1 MFPKENSSNNVIPL
15 AFAGLYVVLAVV
27 CFPLDDIQRHP
38 DSAHHFSI
46 ARQYALTDPHMFSH
60 GFYPGGYPAFLRL
73 SLQQFE
79 LHPLMA
85 GKLLSAL
92 CGFLGLLLVVS
103 MTRKLGGGAA
113 AVWAGLALM
122 SNGFFVGASGMEG
135 TDSPA
140 ALFQLLALYV
150 LIRDPQRSGM
160 SKTHAASAGMLMGIG
175 YLFRFTA
182 LILVPF
188 FGLFIASQSS
198 ERRTAYIFL
207 LGFVLTAFPQ
217 LVSSAVVT
225 GNPFHNEQVHNVWFA
240 LHGNMNWRQFWDLMP
255 DDTSLWD
262 VMTADPK
269 RFFNNWIAGFTSFFW
284 RGTGWPSFVPLVA
297 VPYVLKRTMRMGHRL
312 LLVSTILAPVIV
324 TSIAFCTDRLGL
336 VSILGLSVGVG
347 LLLGDILPFIR
358 VRPASTVRSLVPV
371 VFLILLVLM
380 IGSWRAVLLNRNPP
394 QHHAVDDRVRNL
406 GIQRVETVA
415 TNLTGMFDTESRW
428 MTPYSWVGDPRGARS
443 ISELLDGREEKDDW
457 QFVVLDYHRFY
468 GRFLALK
475 REAERGGNE
484 LVPLISEDSLG
495 VYMVRPRGIGTA
507 PVDSIAFS
515 DGPILLAHTWIWD
528 RDHIPIYLFW
538 TTPDSLPNDCVIH
551 VTLRRADGSVLC
563 SHQSEPEM
571 GTYPTTRWQPNT
583 IIADLHLLEPSSNKE
598 SVAFLEVCVHC
609 GDLEE
614 LARREC
620 SWIDRLH
627 RGARTP
633 FP

>member
-1 MFPKENSSNNVIPL
+1 MFPKEKSSNNLILL
-15 AFAGLYVVLAVV
+15 AFAGLYVVLVVV

-60 GFYPGGYPAFLRL
+60 GFYPGGYPAYLRL
-73 SLQQFE
+73 SLQRLD
-79 LHPLMA
+79 LHPLLA
-85 GKLLSAL
+85 GKLLSAM
-92 CGFLGLLLVVS
+92 CGLFSLLLVIS
-103 MTRKLGGGAA
+103 MTRRLGGRSAA
-113 AVWAGLALM
+113 IWAGLALM
-122 SNGFFVGASGMEG
+122 SNEFFVGASSMEG

-140 ALFQLLALYV
+140 ALFQLLALFL
-150 LIRDPQRSGM
+150 LIGNPQPGDI
-160 SKTHAASAGMLMGIG
+160 SKTRAAGTGMLMGLG
-175 YLFRFTA
+175 YLFRFTS

-207 LGFVLTAFPQ
+207 LGFALTALPQ
-217 LVSSAVVT
+217 LLSSALVT

-255 DDTSLWD
+255 DDMSLWD

-297 VPYVLKRTMRMGHRL
+297 VPYVFKRTMRIGYRL

-347 LLLGDILPFIR
+347 LLLGDILPFTR

-380 IGSWRAVLLNRNPP
+380 IGSWRAVLLSRSRPR
-394 QHHAVDDRVRNL
+394 QHAVDELVRGL

-415 TNLTGMFDTESRW
+415 TNLTGMFHTEDKW

-443 ISELLDGREEKDDW
+443 IPELLDGREEKDDW

-468 GRFLALK
+468 GRFLPLK
-475 REAERGGNE
+475 REVERGGSE
-484 LVPLISEDSLG
+484 LVPLISQDSLG
-495 VYMVRPRGIGTA
+495 VYLVRPKGIGA
-507 PVDSIAFS
+507 ALADSISFS
-515 DGPILLAHTWIWD
+515 AGPILLAHTWIWD
-528 RDHIPIYLFW
+528 RDRIPIYLFW
-538 TTPDSLPNDCVIH
+538 TTPDSLHNDYMIH
-551 VTLRRADGSVLC
+551 VTLRGADGSVLC
-563 SHQSEPEM
+563 SHQCEPEM
-571 GTYPTTRWQPNT
+571 DTYPTTRWQPNT
-583 IIADLHLLEPSSNKE
+583 VIADFHLLEPSSNKE
-598 SVAFLEVCVHC
+598 SVAFLEVGVHC
-609 GDLEE
+609 GDHEE
-614 LARREC
+614 SAHREC
-620 SWIDRLH
+620 CWIDRLH